1 MSEGD
6 VVNQLVNFTN
16 ILLAGISVLFTV
28 ISAYVVALNYFIGS
42 ASPGARIMA
51 FLFVSLILGMLA
63 FVMMGAQATQ
73 IGLIDR
79 LREIG
84 PANLSAAGR
93 AALNN
98 ATTSAV
104 AGHSIDEVVRF
115 FVWTGLAFIYAALGY
130 MTFLHK
136 WTPDAIP
143 VSIESR
149 T

>member
-6 VVNQLVNFTN
+6 VVDQLVNFTN

-42 ASPGARIMA
+42 ASTGARIMA
-51 FLFVSLILGMLA
+51 FLFVSLILALLA
-63 FVMMGAQATQ
+63 FVMLGAQATQ
-73 IGLIDR
+73 AGLVER

-84 PANLSAAGR
+84 VVNLSAAGR
-93 AALNN
+93 AVLRN
-98 ATTSAV
+98 ATTAQI
-104 AGHSIDEVVRF
+104 GGQSIDEIVKLC
-115 FVWTGLAFIYAALGY
+115 VWAGLAFIYAALAY

-143 VSIESR
+143 ISIESR